1 MATSGSAYALP
12 NPGMIDPYPIES
24 VLAKDT
30 SSPLT
35 TLMAYRA
42 DRDLASQNYQQEL
55 AAQHQQAY
63 NTLQATMA
71 NNAAERTVGA
81 MAHPGGLAYMASQP
95 AFSWMGLGGNQT
107 GLQAYAGPD
116 QQKQIGEA
124 AVPGSTAAKNLS
136 DTSYQLGQ
144 GETDFV
150 TGLKT
155 QPAIPVPVQTATAR
169 AQGTQDTQGDTIQ
182 VIAGNLDGKPYPVP
196 VKRYFGDT
204 PDMFKQRA
212 DAQVAAARA
221 ANPRLRPLDGS
232 TVTPGPGTGTSTA
245 QPDTSQ
251 APPATTAQPD
261 GYTLPPGQ
269 GETPQ
274 QSRDILRGKVPTPPI
289 TPATTEETPAQ
300 TPATPTQTPKGVT
313 SLPVNPNQAK
323 PAGDTTTGQ
332 LVLDGNIQSKAKSG
346 LRTLP
351 QTVIDDV
358 TSGMIKYGTGANL
371 PLYPAAGGGL
381 VLKGGSGRY
390 YPVGVTK

>member
-42 DRDLASQNYQQEL
+42 DRDLAGQNYQQEL

-71 NNAAERTVGA
+71 NNAAERVVGA
-81 MAHPGGLAYMASQP
+81 MAHPGGVAYLASQP
-95 AFSWMGLGGNQT
+95 AFSWIGAGGNQT
-107 GLQAYAGPD
+107 GLQTYAGPD

-124 AVPGSTAAKNLS
+124 AVPGSTVAKNLS

-155 QPAIPVPVQTATAR
+155 QPGIPVPVQSSTAR

-204 PDMFKQRA
+204 PESFKQRA
-212 DAQVAAARA
+212 DAQVAAAIA
-221 ANPRLRPLDGS
+221 ANPRIRRLDAG
-232 TVTPGPGTGTSTA
+232 TVAPGPGTTPAQPATSTQA
-245 QPDTSQ
+245 QP
-251 APPATTAQPD
+251 
-261 GYTLPPGQ
+261 GEYTLPPGQ

-274 QSRDILRGKVPTPPI
+274 QSKDIVSGRVPAPPLP
-289 TPATTEETPAQ
+289 PAATEEAPAQIPATPAQ
-300 TPATPTQTPKGVT
+300 APKGVT

-323 PAGDTTTGQ
+323 PAGNTTTGQ
-332 LVLDGNIQSKAKSG
+332 LVLDGKVQSAVQSIMSTWPADEKMDVLAEMKS
-346 LRTLP
+346 
-351 QTVIDDV
+351 
-358 TSGMIKYGTGANL
+358 SNAYGANL
-371 PLYPAAGGGL
+371 PLFPAAGGGL
-381 VLKGGSGRY
+381 VVKGRSGKF
-390 YPVGVTK
+390 YPVQVTK

>member
-1 MATSGSAYALP
+1 MATSANAFALP
-12 NPGMIDPYPIES
+12 NPAMVDPYPIES
-24 VLAKDT
+24 VLAKD
-30 SSPLT
+30 SASPGAL
-35 TLMAYRA
+35 LALYRA
-42 DRDLASQNYQQEL
+42 DRGIANEGYQGEL
-55 AAQHQQAY
+55 AQQHQQVHDQ
-63 NTLQATMA
+63 LVATMA

-107 GLQAYAGPD
+107 GLQTYTGPD

-155 QPAIPVPVQTATAR
+155 QPATPVPVEAATAR
-169 AQGTQDTQGDTIQ
+169 AQGTQDTQGDTVQ
-182 VIAGNLDGKPYPVP
+182 VLSGNLDGKPHYVP
-196 VKRYFGDT
+196 VKRYFNDPPGA
-204 PDMFKQRA
+204 FEQRA
-212 DAQVAAARA
+212 AAQVAADRA
-221 ANPRLRPLDGS
+221 ANPTMRQTGAG
-232 TVTPGPGTGTSTA
+232 TVTPGTGTGTPTA
-245 QPDTSQ
+245 QPDTTQ
-251 APPATTAQPD
+251 APD

-269 GETPQ
+269 GETPG
-274 QSRDILRGKVPTPPI
+274 QSRAIVSGKVPTPPLPAAPPDTDTTAAPT
-289 TPATTEETPAQ
+289 TP
-300 TPATPTQTPKGVT
+300 PKGVT
-313 SLPVNPNQAK
+313 NLTVNPNQAK